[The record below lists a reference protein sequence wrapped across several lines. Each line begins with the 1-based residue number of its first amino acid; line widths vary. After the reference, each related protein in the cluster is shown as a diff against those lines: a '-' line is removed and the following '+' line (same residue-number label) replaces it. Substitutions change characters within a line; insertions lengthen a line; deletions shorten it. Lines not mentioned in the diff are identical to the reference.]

1 MAARKVFRW
10 LAPLALAAVIAAVYL
25 VVHKTLAPK
34 PKPVTVTNHPAVRLP
49 VSTGSTRGRGG
60 GHARMY
66 VVKSGDSLSRIA
78 LLNHTSVQALE
89 HLNPKVNPDALQT
102 GERLKLSP

>member
-34 PKPVTVTNHPAVRLP
+34 HKPVTVTNHAIVHLPARTSGKGAAP
-49 VSTGSTRGRGG
+49 H
-60 GHARMY
+60 HARVY
-66 VVKSGDSLSRIA
+66 IVKSGDSLSSIA
-78 LLNHTSVQALE
+78 VRNHTTVSALE
-89 HLNPKVNPDALQT
+89 HLNPQVNADALQT
-102 GERLKLSP
+102 GEHLKLSP